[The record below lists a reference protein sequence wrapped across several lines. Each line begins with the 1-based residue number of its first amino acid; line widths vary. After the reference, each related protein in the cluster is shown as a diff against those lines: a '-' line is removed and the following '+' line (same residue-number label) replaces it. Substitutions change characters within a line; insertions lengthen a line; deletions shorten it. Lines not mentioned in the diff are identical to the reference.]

1 MSAVAFHI
9 RSFTNAS
16 CSAAQKD
23 YYQNDNIIM
32 STISYV
38 FVFIHVSLA
47 YPLGSHNIIL
57 RTRAGVNFSDY
68 FSSHSIAM
76 LSQSGPCSQ
85 ISFERDTFNT
95 AALSAEV
102 TPPCDTTRTSIEQLM
117 SPRSYSMKKQRV
129 MNVAN
134 KSNMLGEISPAERAD
149 ISYVV

>member
-1 MSAVAFHI
+1 MYLFSPTS
-9 RSFTNAS
+9 RSL
-16 CSAAQKD
+16 
-23 YYQNDNIIM
+23 I
-32 STISYV
+32 
-38 FVFIHVSLA
+38 
-47 YPLGSHNIIL
+47 LGSHNILFCIPVPGS
-57 RTRAGVNFSDY
+57 TFPEY